1 MELLG
6 TDGTFSELVSSRK
19 STNDFKDSLYATVS
33 KNMPPR

>member
-6 TDGTFSELVSSRK
+6 TAGMFSDLISSRK
-19 STNDFKDSLYATVS
+19 STNNFKDSLYATVS